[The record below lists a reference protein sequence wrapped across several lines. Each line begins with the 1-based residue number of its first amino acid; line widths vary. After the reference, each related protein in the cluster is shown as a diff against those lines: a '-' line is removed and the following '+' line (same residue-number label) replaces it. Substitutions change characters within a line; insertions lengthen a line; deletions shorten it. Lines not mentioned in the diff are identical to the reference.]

1 MENVLLIG
9 ARGGLGAALVERL
22 SHMGARVT
30 GLTRA
35 DGLDYHAPASVDRA
49 LEGLSPGFDA
59 IIVATGALHV
69 TTDRPEKSLS
79 ELTAEELAA
88 EFMVNAIGPA
98 LVLRHAPRLL
108 RRDGRSTF
116 AAISAKVGSI
126 GDNRLGGWYSYR
138 ASKAALNQI
147 IRTGAIEIARSHRQ
161 SVCVALHPGTVDTRF
176 TANYPAHKKVA
187 PAVSAD
193 NLLRV
198 LGGLGTEDT
207 GQFYNWDGTRLPW

>member
-1 MENVLLIG
+1 MLIG
-9 ARGGLGAALVERL
+9 ARGGLGAALGERL
-22 SHMGARVT
+22 SHMGASVT

-35 DGLDYHAPASVDRA
+35 DGLDYHAPASVDRV
-49 LEGLSPGFDA
+49 LEGLNPGFDA
-59 IIVATGALHV
+59 IIVATGALYV

-108 RRDGRSTF
+108 RRDGRSIF

-161 SVCVALHPGTVDTRF
+161 SVCVALHPGTVETRF

-187 PAVSAD
+187 PEVSAD

-198 LGGLGTEDT
+198 LEGLGPEDT
-207 GQFYNWDGTRLPW
+207 GQFYNWDGTQLPW

>member
-9 ARGGLGAALVERL
+9 AGGGICAALGKRL
-22 SHMGARVT
+22 EQGGARVP
-30 GLTRA
+30 GLSRA
-35 DGLDYHAPASVDRA
+35 DGLDYDRPEDVERC
-49 LEGLSPGFDA
+49 LQGLSLGFDA
-59 IIVATGALHV
+59 IIVATGALHI

-79 ELTAEELAA
+79 ELTPEELAA
-88 EFMVNAIGPA
+88 AFMVNAIGPA
-98 LVLRHAPRLL
+98 MVLRHAPRLL
-108 RRDGRSTF
+108 RRDGLSTF

-147 IRTGAIEIARSHRQ
+147 IRTGAIELARSHRQ

-176 TANYPAHKKVA
+176 TGKYPAHKKVA
-187 PAVSAD
+187 PEVSAG

-198 LGGLGTEDT
+198 LEGLGPEDT